1 MKILFYN
8 IAHEKQKIL
17 EILNEKGKMKNYLCN
32 MIPAT

>member
-8 IAHEKQKIL
+8 FVYEKQKIF

-32 MIPAT
+32 MILVI